1 MGTTDPVLA
10 DLARYD
16 ALVEAAELIEAER
29 DRIHAEWLP
38 KVMEHGFDCL
48 SKEQLMDVRCG
59 DEACVDLAEQIV
71 DAVMAG
77 DYALAGDL
85 RIKLKYAIVDMI
97 ANNWEPK

>member
-1 MGTTDPVLA
+1 MDAVEYDTRAYEA
-10 DLARYD
+10 DLERH
-16 ALVEAAELIEAER
+16 EAIEAER

-48 SKEQLMDVRCG
+48 SKEQLMEVRCG

-85 RIKLKYAIVDMI
+85 RIKMKHAIVDMI
-97 ANNWEPK
+97 ANSWEPK